1 MDSLDAK
8 ALGSSKEP
16 EKLPDLASSSKPRV
30 VNMNQLEEI
39 KVEPQAAQVSS
50 AKPANISR
58 PSAPAERPQSSAME
72 SIEERTMR
80 L

>member
-1 MDSLDAK
+1 MDSIDAK
-8 ALGSSKEP
+8 ALGGPKEP

-39 KVEPQAAQVSS
+39 KIEPQAAQVSS
-50 AKPANISR
+50 AQPAKISR
-58 PSAPAERPQSSAME
+58 PAERPQSSAME